1 MINLRKQFPHY
12 LKLIRFD
19 RPIGSYLLL
28 WPTLIALWV
37 AAQGVPD
44 LRILLIFVIGTFLM
58 RSAGCAINDYADR
71 DIDAHVERTENR
83 PLATGAIS
91 PNEALGV
98 FGVLGLLSFILVL
111 QLNWLTIILSVVAL
125 ILAASYP
132 FMKRVHMLPQVH
144 LGLAFAWAIPM
155 AYTALNNELP
165 NASNWLIFITAV
177 IWTTAYD
184 TMYGMADRED
194 DLKLGLKSTAILFG
208 DNDRLIVG
216 LMQLTVVILL
226 SILGALESFGVI
238 YYLGLFSAS
247 LFFVYQQY
255 LIREYDRKLCFQ
267 AFLNNNWFGMVVFIA
282 LALDYFLQ

>member
-1 MINLRKQFPHY
+1 MTNLRKQFPHY

-91 PNEALGV
+91 SNEALGV

-111 QLNWLTIILSVVAL
+111 QLNLLTIILSVVAL

-255 LIREYDRKLCFQ
+255 LIREHDRKLCFQ

>member
-1 MINLRKQFPHY
+1 MINLRQQFPHY
-12 LKLIRFD
+12 LKLTRFD

-28 WPTLIALWV
+28 WPTLIALWI

-91 PNEALGV
+91 AKEALGV
-98 FGVLGLLSFILVL
+98 FAVLGVLSFILVL
-111 QLNWLTIILSVVAL
+111 QLNWLTISLSVIAL

-144 LGLAFAWAIPM
+144 LGVAFAWAIPM
-155 AYTALNNELP
+155 AYAAINNELP
-165 NASNWLIFITAV
+165 DLSNWLIFITAV

-216 LMQLTVVILL
+216 FMQLVVIILL
-226 SILGALESFGVI
+226 SVLGVVESFGI
-238 YYLGLFSAS
+238 TYYLGLLCAS
-247 LFFVYQQY
+247 TLFVYQQY
-255 LIREYDRKLCFQ
+255 LIRERDRKLCFE
-267 AFLNNNWFGMVVFIA
+267 AFLNNNWVGMVVFIG
-282 LALDYFLQ
+282 LVLDYFLQ

>member
-1 MINLRKQFPHY
+1 MINLRQQFPHY
-12 LKLIRFD
+12 IRLTRFD

-28 WPTLIALWV
+28 WPTLIALWI
-37 AAQGVPD
+37 AAHGVPD

-71 DIDAHVERTENR
+71 DIDAHVDRTENR

-91 PNEALGV
+91 AKEALGV
-98 FGVLGLLSFILVL
+98 FAVLGVLSFMLVL
-111 QLNWLTIILSVVAL
+111 QLNWLTISLSVIAL

-144 LGLAFAWAIPM
+144 LGVAFAWAIPM
-155 AYTALNNELP
+155 AYAAINNELP
-165 NASNWLIFITAV
+165 NLSNWLIFITAV

-194 DLKLGLKSTAILFG
+194 DIKLGLKSTAILFG

-216 LMQLTVVILL
+216 LMQLVVIVLL
-226 SILGALESFGVI
+226 STLGVLESFGI
-238 YYLGLFSAS
+238 TYYLS
-247 LFFVYQQY
+247 LFCASILFVYQQY
-255 LIREYDRKLCFQ
+255 LIRERDRKLCFE
-267 AFLNNNWFGMVVFIA
+267 AFLNNNWVGMVVFIG

>member
-111 QLNWLTIILSVVAL
+111 QLNLLTIILSVVAL

-155 AYTALNNELP
+155 AYAALNNELP

-184 TMYGMADRED
+184 TIYGMADRED

-208 DNDRLIVG
+208 DHDRLIVG

-238 YYLGLFSAS
+238 YYLGLFTAS

>member
-1 MINLRKQFPHY
+1 MTNLRKQFPHY

-111 QLNWLTIILSVVAL
+111 QLNWLTIILSIVAL